1 MTEFLLP
8 YALFLAKTVTWVIA
22 LIAMV
27 VVVFGL
33 MRDARSGGGPERLE
47 VRDLNRRYEHLA
59 DAVRDQV
66 LDETQLK
73 ALDKKRKQDAKSRG
87 KLAKKGQAPEKPR
100 VYALRFH
107 GDLQASA
114 VESLREEISAVLQIA
129 RPGQDEVLLQ
139 LDSEGGMVHGYGLAA
154 SQLAR
159 LRAAGIKLTVAVD
172 KVAASGGYMMACV
185 ADHVLAAPFAI
196 VGSIGVVAQLP
207 NFHRLLQ
214 RLDVD
219 YELHTAGDYKR
230 TLTMFGENTEA
241 GREKFRVEIE
251 ETHAL
256 FKRFVAEYR
265 PQLDIERVATGE
277 HWFGSQALELKLVD
291 QLQTS
296 DDYLLART
304 KDADL
309 FSLRFRR
316 RQALAQ
322 RLSEGLVKLG
332 IGLRRS
338 VAETTVTR
346 WR

>member
-1 MTEFLLP
+1 MTEFLFP

-22 LIAMV
+22 LLAIV
-27 VVVFGL
+27 IVVFGL
-33 MRDARSGGGPERLE
+33 VRDARSGGGPERLE
-47 VRDLNRRYEHLA
+47 VRNLNRRYEHLA
-59 DAVRDQV
+59 DAVRDEI

-73 ALDKKRKQDAKSRG
+73 ALDKQRKQDAKSRD

-100 VYALRFH
+100 VYALSFH

-185 ADHVLAAPFAI
+185 ADRVLAAPFAI

-230 TLTMFGENTEA
+230 TLTLFGENTEA

-251 ETHAL
+251 QTHAL

-265 PQLDIERVATGE
+265 PQLDIDRVATGE
-277 HWFGSQALELKLVD
+277 HWFGSQALELQLVD

-304 KDADL
+304 RDAEL

-316 RQALAQ
+316 RQPLAQ

-332 IGLRRS
+332 SGLRRS
-338 VAETTVTR
+338 VAETTLPR
-346 WR
+346 WH